1 MGWGGVGWGEGL
13 INQEKTTTIV
23 SPPRHGNN
31 NSIAERQREQRL
43 RCSLAS
49 NDIYY
54 DPATPPLE
62 TPRTNK
68 RETRYIRAKQVYTF
82 ISHLLHF
89 FSHLGNFQLVVPWA
103 FGVQT
108 LYIKLYACII
118 IIGRRMTTAAI
129 ERRRMFVYEYY
140 ENARHNHY
148 PTTCIRGWGGGGGR
162 GG

>member
-1 MGWGGVGWGEGL
+1 ML
-13 INQEKTTTIV
+13 
-23 SPPRHGNN
+23 
-31 NSIAERQREQRL
+31 AA
-43 RCSLAS
+43 AS

-108 LYIKLYACII
+108 LYIKLYACNI

-140 ENARHNHY
+140 EKCETQSLPHNMHS
-148 PTTCIRGWGGGGGR
+148 WMGGGGGGAR
-162 GG
+162 GGEAA